1 MSRFF
6 HNAVRSF
13 TSLFGFVLDLMGD
26 GLMCL
31 PQQPPAHGRH
41 FSVSDCKVAAQAILG
56 GLDHEYRWERSAA

>member
-1 MSRFF
+1 
-6 HNAVRSF
+6 VRSF
-13 TSLFGFVLDLMGD
+13 TCLFGFVLDLMGD

-41 FSVSDCKVAAQAILG
+41 FSARKVAARAILG